1 MIRNHM
7 SSMEYQY
14 RHRPQRQATTVRI
27 QRPFLCPNHSNTKWY
42 KDKNGIIH
50 RFQGQNNK
58 FHWNGSTAGEN
69 PISPNDIPIEIKRLS
84 EGEL

>member
-1 MIRNHM
+1 MIL
-7 SSMEYQY
+7 
-14 RHRPQRQATTVRI
+14 VLIIVI
-27 QRPFLCPNHSNTKWY
+27 Q
-42 KDKNGIIH
+42 NGIIH